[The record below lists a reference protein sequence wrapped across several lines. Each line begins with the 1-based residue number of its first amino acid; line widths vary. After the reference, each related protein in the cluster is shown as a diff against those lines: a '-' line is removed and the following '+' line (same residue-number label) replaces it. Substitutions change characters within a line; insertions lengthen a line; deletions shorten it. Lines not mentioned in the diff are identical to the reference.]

1 VSTLLQLSTYMKTR
15 VTSFSAL
22 DSFLEFGSGRR
33 LGGIRAVLAKA
44 FHDWITLITR
54 HFDCGDNRRT
64 KSFAGLVVTPIEGAY
79 VRCRPERTS
88 GPFKEAGAWLS
99 ELAKDQE

>member
-1 VSTLLQLSTYMKTR
+1 
-15 VTSFSAL
+15 L
-22 DSFLEFGSGRR
+22 DLEGD
-33 LGGIRAVLAKA
+33 LEEIRAVLAKA

-64 KSFAGLVVTPIEGAY
+64 KSFAGLVVTTIEGAY
-79 VRCRPERTS
+79 VRCRRERTS
-88 GPFKEAGAWLS
+88 GPFKEAGTWLS